1 MATINGITVKALKTF
16 KGCEG
21 TACQGNLYLNNKKI
35 GFWTQ
40 DGNGAP
46 DSIYLDSAYSE
57 LKLENA
63 LKKAQNK
70 ENDGFMFMELFMQ
83 DVVTICESEK
93 AYKKNAK
100 NGYPVVIEV
109 TDGYHV
115 SYLGCNKAYASMN
128 DEELLARTS
137 RQIESIK
144 SNMFKNEEKQIK
156 VYRSLD
162 DFIIGEPISLS
173 DIIHD

>member
-16 KGCEG
+16 EGREG

-40 DGNGAP
+40 DGDGGP

-57 LKLENA
+57 LKLENT

-70 ENDGFMFMELFMQ
+70 ENDSFMFMELFMQ
-83 DVVTICESEK
+83 DVVTLVESEK

-100 NGYPVVIEV
+100 HGYPVVIEV

-115 SYLGCNKAYASMN
+115 SYLGCSKPCAYMS
-128 DEELLARTS
+128 DKELLARTS

-156 VYRSLD
+156 VYRSPD
-162 DFIIGEPISLS
+162 DFVIGEPISLN